1 MPSPTIDDLFA
12 QALQGGYDS
21 DEGWQAVSTLQGIG
35 TREIFEKAA
44 AFCQSN
50 EPLKRARG
58 AAILGQ
64 LGKTSQT
71 PAPLFADESFT
82 VLTGMLESETNPI
95 PLSAVIAALGHLGN
109 SSTIPM
115 ILPFSYHPDPDVRLD
130 LAFAL
135 GCFANDKRTVSTLIK
150 LMSDE
155 DSEVR
160 DWSTF
165 GLGVLGDFDSRDIR
179 DALFRNL
186 KDPDEEVREE
196 AMVGL
201 AKRKDL
207 RSLPEVMKALQ
218 SEDPSSRAL
227 DAANLFL
234 EREADP
240 CQEPSACLQALRE
253 RFSNTAD

>member
-1 MPSPTIDDLFA
+1 MPGSNIDDLFA

-44 AFCQSN
+44 GFCDSN

-64 LGKTSQT
+64 LGKTSQN
-71 PAPLFADESFT
+71 PVPLFSNESFK

-109 SSTIPM
+109 ASTIPM

-135 GCFANDKRTVSTLIK
+135 GCFANDKRTVTTLLK
-150 LMSDE
+150 LMTDQDSD
-155 DSEVR
+155 VR

-186 KDPDEEVREE
+186 KDSDEDVREE

-207 RSLPEVMKALQ
+207 RSLPEVMNALQ
-218 SEDPSSRAL
+218 SENLSPRAI
-227 DAANLFL
+227 DAANLLL
-234 EREADP
+234 ERDTDRCEK
-240 CQEPSACLQALRE
+240 PSACLEELRG
-253 RFSNTAD
+253 RFREKAE